1 MASNSFE
8 SNQAV
13 DIEQSL
19 YNLSEDFTR
28 QTQLNDT
35 CSIGGNGWPSSTE
48 STTTATER
56 LPGIGASS
64 MHSFADILRRPIA
77 DDMLKKL
84 CFSETLLVCDGNE
97 KVVGGA
103 AINVSSIAGE
113 ILAAFSST
121 RLSFHG
127 QSTAESELMSFA
139 DRNCRPLQER
149 KCETVRTGATRQE
162 KQIQL
167 YFDDRRQITA
177 YRQQCNGLHSESF
190 QGVLIPDGGD
200 TTAHH
205 HDHHQ
210 QRAMLLPDGLQLLLL
225 RYLILSNFV
234 GEICSQTIDIQGRVG
249 NCVHKISAAVPIP
262 QKQSGKTSE
271 SIKEVRKT
279 IWYPEDPEPEESIS
293 HYSAAG
299 RLLRHCWTNANYVL
313 ISNPLGSLAPSPV
326 VELERGIKDYVKAL
340 MRLIDNGSSIS
351 DLMDDIQCTVAEMHR
366 FRNMVNPVLIDLIKE
381 I

>member
-1 MASNSFE
+1 MA
-8 SNQAV
+8 
-13 DIEQSL
+13 
-19 YNLSEDFTR
+19 
-28 QTQLNDT
+28 
-35 CSIGGNGWPSSTE
+35 SIGGTVP
-48 STTTATER
+48 TTAG
-56 LPGIGASS
+56 LAASS

-77 DDMLKKL
+77 DDMVKKL
-84 CFSETLLVCDGNE
+84 CFSETLLVCDANE

-113 ILAAFSST
+113 VLAAFSST

-127 QSTAESELMSFA
+127 HSTAESELMSFA

-190 QGVLIPDGGD
+190 QGVLIPEGSDAD
-200 TTAHH
+200 DAHH
-205 HDHHQ
+205 HP
-210 QRAMLLPDGLQLLLL
+210 RAMLLPDGLQLLLL
-225 RYLILSNFV
+225 RYLVLSNFV
-234 GEICSQTIDIQGRVG
+234 GDICSQTIDISGRVG
-249 NCVHKISAAVPIP
+249 NCVHKISAAVPNQ
-262 QKQSGKTSE
+262 QKQSGKASE
-271 SIKEVRKT
+271 SIKEVRKS

-293 HYSAAG
+293 HYSGAG

-313 ISNPLGSLAPSPV
+313 ISNPLGSLVPSPV

-351 DLMDDIQCTVAEMHR
+351 DLMDDIQCSVAEMHR
-366 FRNMVNPVLIDLIKE
+366 FRNMVNPVLVDLIKE

>member
-1 MASNSFE
+1 MASNACE
-8 SNQAV
+8 SNQAI

-28 QTQLNDT
+28 QTQLNET
-35 CSIGGNGWPSSTE
+35 ASVGGNRWPSSSEPTA
-48 STTTATER
+48 TATER
-56 LPGIGASS
+56 QPTVGASS

-84 CFSETLLVCDGNE
+84 CFSETLLVCDANE
-97 KVVGGA
+97 TVVGGA

-149 KCETVRTGATRQE
+149 KCETVRTGTTRQE
-162 KQIQL
+162 KQLQL

-190 QGVLIPDGGD
+190 QGVLIPEGSDAD
-200 TTAHH
+200 AHH
-205 HDHHQ
+205 HH
-210 QRAMLLPDGLQLLLL
+210 QRAVLLPDGLQLLLL

-249 NCVHKISAAVPIP
+249 NCVHKISAAVPSIQ
-262 QKQSGKTSE
+262 QKQSGKASE

-313 ISNPLGSLAPSPV
+313 ISNPLGNRAPPTV

-351 DLMDDIQCTVAEMHR
+351 DLMDDIQCSVAEMHR
-366 FRNMVNPVLIDLIKE
+366 FQNMVNPVLIDLIKE